1 MRPGARKLSPVGI
14 SRAGA
19 RVARRDGVD
28 GVTMRSVAAAVGVT
42 PMALYRCFDSADA
55 VRSAAVSAALER
67 VPNPPIEGSVSARL
81 SAWAHTARRRL
92 RATPGLATA
101 CLTDWPELREGCRM
115 IEGLL
120 AVAAVHTENPR
131 EQVAIANAVFVYA
144 VTRAMAERAV
154 LARGRERTLP
164 AVDAEPRRFP
174 LLSKV
179 QHQFRTIDTDRH
191 FTIGLDA
198 LLDGLL
204 TGGSGR

>member
-55 VRSAAVSAALER
+55 LRSAAVSAALER
-67 VPNPPIEGSVSARL
+67 VPNPPTEGSATARL
-81 SAWAHTARRRL
+81 SASAHT
-92 RATPGLATA
+92 
-101 CLTDWPELREGCRM
+101 
-115 IEGLL
+115 
-120 AVAAVHTENPR
+120 
-131 EQVAIANAVFVYA
+131 
-144 VTRAMAERAV
+144 
-154 LARGRERTLP
+154 ARGRERTLP
-164 AVDAEPRRFP
+164 GVDAEPRRFP

-179 QHQFRTIDTDRH
+179 QHQFRTVDTDRH

-204 TGGSGR
+204 TGGPGR